1 MIEDDEPTIDD
12 LFAQFKKWKSF
23 LLFKMIN
30 FFDTFL
36 SWQQI
41 LKLGTYKNHNILNFD
56 ILLNLIYIE
65 LIVIYIQ

>member
-1 MIEDDEPTIDD
+1 MN
-12 LFAQFKKWKSF
+12 
-23 LLFKMIN
+23 N

-36 SWQQI
+36 TWQQI
-41 LKLGTYKNHNILNFD
+41 QKVGTYKNHNILNFD

>member
-1 MIEDDEPTIDD
+1 
-12 LFAQFKKWKSF
+12 
-23 LLFKMIN
+23 MIN

-41 LKLGTYKNHNILNFD
+41 LKLGIYKNHNILNFD